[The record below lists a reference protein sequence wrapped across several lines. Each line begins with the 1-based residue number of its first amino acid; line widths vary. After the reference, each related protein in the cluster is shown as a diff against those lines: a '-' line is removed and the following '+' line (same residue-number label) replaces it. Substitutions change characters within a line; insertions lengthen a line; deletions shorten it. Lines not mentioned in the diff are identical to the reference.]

1 MTNPPL
7 LEARRLVKHFPLKG
21 SGLFAP
27 RRGLVR
33 AVDGVSLSLA
43 AGESLALVGES
54 GCGKTTLARTA
65 ALLYPPTAGSVRY
78 RGHEMAG
85 SGRRT
90 LKPMRRAIQM
100 VFQDPFASLNPR
112 LPVGDIIGEPL
123 DIHGIGTPAAR
134 RRRVADI
141 AQSVGL
147 AAADMGS
154 YPHQFSG
161 GQRQRIAIAR
171 ALAPGPEVI
180 IADEPVSA
188 LDVSVQS
195 QVLNLLMDLREEHR
209 LAYLLISH
217 DLAVVRHFA
226 DRVTVMYLGR
236 IVEEAPT
243 DDLFERPRHPYTRA
257 LLAAAPAIGRGKRRP
272 GDTAPTDVT
281 PAGDA
286 PSPLHPPPG
295 CAFHPRCPLA
305 TELCRRT
312 APALE
317 PAAGGAEHMA
327 ACHFTD
333 EAGP

>member
-1 MTNPPL
+1 MTAPPL

-21 SGLFAP
+21 GGLFAP
-27 RRGLVR
+27 PRGTVR

-43 AGESLALVGES
+43 AGETLALVGES
-54 GCGKTTLARTA
+54 GCGKTTLARTVT
-65 ALLYPPTAGSVRY
+65 LLSPPTAGSVRY
-78 RGHEMAG
+78 RGRQLTG
-85 SGRRT
+85 LGRRA
-90 LKPMRRAIQM
+90 LRPLRRAVQM
-100 VFQDPFASLNPR
+100 VFQDPYASLNPR
-112 LPVGDIIGEPL
+112 LPAGDIIGEPL
-123 DIHGIGTPAAR
+123 DIHGIGTKAAR
-134 RRRVADI
+134 RRRVADL

-147 AAADMGS
+147 AAADMGR

-195 QVLNLLMDLREEHR
+195 QVLNLLMDLGEAHG

-226 DRVTVMYLGR
+226 DRVAVMYLGR

-243 DDLFERPRHPYTRA
+243 ESLFDRPRHPYTRA
-257 LLAAAPAIGRGKRRP
+257 LLAAAPVIGRGKRTP
-272 GDTAPTDVT
+272 GTA

-305 TELCRRT
+305 TDLCKRT

-317 PAAGGAEHMA
+317 PAAGSANHMA
-327 ACHFTD
+327 ACHFKD
-333 EAGP
+333 EAAP

>member
-1 MTNPPL
+1 MTAPPL
-7 LEARRLVKHFPLKG
+7 FEAHGLVKHFPLK
-21 SGLFAP
+21 SGGLLAP
-27 RRGLVR
+27 ARGLVR

-43 AGESLALVGES
+43 AGETLALVGES

-78 RGHEMAG
+78 RGRELAG
-85 SGRRT
+85 LGRRA
-90 LKPMRRAIQM
+90 LKPLRRAIQM

-112 LPVGDIIGEPL
+112 LPAGAIIGEPL
-123 DIHGIGTPAAR
+123 AIHGVGTATDR
-134 RRRVADI
+134 RRRVTDLAR
-141 AQSVGL
+141 SVGL
-147 AAADMGS
+147 ADDDMGR

-171 ALAPGPEVI
+171 ALALEPEVI

-188 LDVSVQS
+188 LDVSIQS
-195 QVLNLLMDLREEHR
+195 QVLNLLKDLQDAHGI
-209 LAYLLISH
+209 AYLLISH

-226 DRVTVMYLGR
+226 DRVAVMYLGR

-243 DDLFERPRHPYTRA
+243 EPLFERPRHPYTRA
-257 LLAAAPAIGRGKRRP
+257 LLAAAPVVGRGKRTP
-272 GDTAPTDVT
+272 GAA

-286 PSPLHPPPG
+286 PSPMHPPPG

-305 TELCRRT
+305 TDLCKRT

-317 PAAGGAEHMA
+317 PAAGSPGHAA
-327 ACHFTD
+327 ACHFKD
-333 EAGP
+333 EARP